1 MIKPAR
7 SLFFLHSDRLF
18 AERVRTAARPTF
30 QFVQVADWEEMEE
43 VIRSAPAS
51 AVAVVDPLDAASSA
65 PTVSADLLAM
75 LHLYPSMTFI
85 PALEAGPGAF
95 DVVRKLGAAGAV
107 QIICTD
113 EDTAPIAIRRRIES
127 ARGRPLKTLIGGSLD
142 PSTSGAARAILNA
155 TVEVVLDGAG
165 SEQLARNLF
174 ITTRTLLRW
183 CRKGGLPAPR
193 RLLLWVRLLL
203 AAEMLDDP
211 GRSIS
216 DVALSCG
223 YSGDGGLRN
232 AFKSTVD
239 ITPGR
244 LRDLGAF
251 EIVSKGFLEALR
263 EARSG
268 NVRYR
273 IDVVRTG

>member
-1 MIKPAR
+1 MKTPERA
-7 SLFFLHSDRLF
+7 LFLLHPDRLF
-18 AERVRTAARPTF
+18 AERVRSAARPTF
-30 QFVQVADWEEMEE
+30 RFRQVDGWNELMEL
-43 VIRSAPAS
+43 IRSAPAS
-51 AVAVVDPLDAASSA
+51 AVAVVDPLEATASN
-65 PTVSADLLAM
+65 PQVSAELLAM
-75 LHLYPSMTFI
+75 LQLYPSVTVI

-95 DVVRKLGAAGAV
+95 EVVRRLGAAGAV

-113 EDTAPIAIRRRIES
+113 EDTAPISIRRRIEA

-142 PSTSGAARAILNA
+142 PSTSGAARAILNT
-155 TVEVVLDGAG
+155 TVEVVLDGGG

-183 CRKGGLPAPR
+183 CRRAGLPAPR

-223 YSGDGGLRN
+223 YSSDGGLRN
-232 AFKSTVD
+232 AFRSTVD
-239 ITPGR
+239 ISPGK
-244 LRDLGAF
+244 LREMGAF
-251 EIVSKGFLEALR
+251 DTLSNGFLQALR
-263 EARSG
+263 EARTG
-268 NVRYR
+268 KVRYR
-273 IDVVRTG
+273 RATEKMA

>member
-1 MIKPAR
+1 
-7 SLFFLHSDRLF
+7 
-18 AERVRTAARPTF
+18 
-30 QFVQVADWEEMEE
+30 MEL
-43 VIRSAPAS
+43 IRSAPAS
-51 AVAVVDPLDAASSA
+51 AVAVVDPLEATASN
-65 PTVSADLLAM
+65 PQVSAELLAM
-75 LHLYPSMTFI
+75 LQLYPSVTVI

-95 DVVRKLGAAGAV
+95 EVVRRLGAAGAV

-113 EDTAPIAIRRRIES
+113 EDTAPISIRRRIEA

-142 PSTSGAARAILNA
+142 PSTSGAARAILNT
-155 TVEVVLDGAG
+155 TVEVVLDGGG

-183 CRKGGLPAPR
+183 CRRAGLPAPR

-223 YSGDGGLRN
+223 YSSDGGLRN
-232 AFKSTVD
+232 AFRSTVD
-239 ITPGR
+239 ISPGK
-244 LRDLGAF
+244 LREMGAF
-251 EIVSKGFLEALR
+251 DTLSNGFLQALR
-263 EARSG
+263 EARTG
-268 NVRYR
+268 KVRYR
-273 IDVVRTG
+273 RATEKMA